1 VSAVNAMKAWGSG
14 RIAPLILNLDSMEVS
29 GQIRAPAA
37 LLPAEKPPVQMNNR
51 GVGPRAGLDFG
62 PY

>member
-1 VSAVNAMKAWGSG
+1 MSAVNAMRSWGSG
-14 RIAPLILNLDSMEVS
+14 RIAALILNLDSVEVS
-29 GQIRAPAA
+29 GQIHVPAA
-37 LLPAEKPPVQMNNR
+37 LLPAEKHPVQMNKR

>member
-1 VSAVNAMKAWGSG
+1 MSAVNAMKASGSG

-29 GQIRAPAA
+29 GQIHAPAA
-37 LLPAEKPPVQMNNR
+37 LPPVQMNKK
-51 GVGPRAGLDFG
+51 GGPRAGLDFG